1 MKKLIILPLLFA
13 GLNLSFSQNGK
24 LPIIDVHIHST
35 TKADR
40 NEKSEIPPRLCFPEP
55 CEKIPA
61 RAKNDDDI
69 LKFTLDTMKKYN
81 IVKGVISWYGIENV
95 SKWKKAAPERFI
107 TGMVYGP
114 PLYRNDSTADGPL
127 YIDLTA
133 IRSELEKGNL
143 KVIGEVTSQYFN
155 YAADDPALD
164 PLFSLA
170 EEFDVPV
177 HIHCAGLGGSSDFPV
192 MKGSP
197 LRISEVIRK
206 HPKLRIY
213 LENAGW
219 PFLEDITSLMYVY
232 PNVYAELSTITWVIP
247 RKTFHNYLKGLID
260 AGLEKRLMFGSDAM
274 IWPEVIGLAIEGIDS
289 APFLTH
295 QQKRDIFYNNAA
307 RFLRLS
313 KDEIESHHKK

>member
-1 MKKLIILPLLFA
+1 MKKQLLIASCLILSITINA
-13 GLNLSFSQNGK
+13 QDGK
-24 LPIIDVHIHST
+24 LPIIDVHIHSRI
-35 TKADR
+35 KADR
-40 NEKSEIPPRLCFPEP
+40 NEKGEIPPRFCFPEP

-61 RAKNDDDI
+61 AIKKDEDI
-69 LKFTLDTMKKYN
+69 LRITLEAMKKYN
-81 IVKGVISWYGIENV
+81 IVKGVISHYGMENV
-95 SKWKKAAPERFI
+95 FAWKKAAPDRFI
-107 TGMVYGP
+107 SGMVYGP
-114 PLYRNDSTADGPL
+114 PHFTKDSIADGPL
-127 YIDLTA
+127 YIDLAT

-155 YAADDPALD
+155 YGADDPALD

-177 HIHCAGLGGSSDFPV
+177 HIHCAGLGGSADFPI

-232 PNVYAELSTITWVIP
+232 PNVYADLSTITWIIP
-247 RKTFHNYLKGLID
+247 RKIFHNYLKGLID

-289 APFLTH
+289 APFLTAE
-295 QQKRDIFYNNAA
+295 QKRDIFYNNAA

-313 KDEIESHHKK
+313 KEEIDTHQKK

>member
-1 MKKLIILPLLFA
+1 MKKLIALFLLFY
-13 GLNLSFSQNGK
+13 LHQFSFSQDGK
-24 LPIIDVHIHST
+24 LPIIDVHMHSR

-40 NEKSEIPPRLCFPEP
+40 NEKAEIPPRFCFPEP
-55 CEKIPA
+55 CERIPA
-61 RAKNDDDI
+61 AIKKDEDI
-69 LKFTLDTMKKYN
+69 LRLTLEAMKKYN
-81 IVKGVISWYGIENV
+81 IVKGVISHYGIENV
-95 SKWKKAAPERFI
+95 FAWKKATPDRFI
-107 TGMVYGP
+107 SGMVYGP
-114 PLYRNDSTADGPL
+114 PYYTNDSIADGSL
-127 YIDLTA
+127 YIDLTT

-232 PNVYAELSTITWVIP
+232 PNVYADLSTITWIIP

-289 APFLTH
+289 ASFLTPE
-295 QQKRDIFYNNAA
+295 QKRDIFYNNAA

-313 KDEIESHHKK
+313 KEEIDKHNN

>member
-1 MKKLIILPLLFA
+1 MKKLIVSLFLFSLQQFSFAQDGNLPV
-13 GLNLSFSQNGK
+13 
-24 LPIIDVHIHST
+24 IDVHIHSR

-40 NEKSEIPPRLCFPEP
+40 NEKGEVLPRFCFPEP

-61 RAKNDDDI
+61 VIKKDEDI
-69 LKFTLDTMKKYN
+69 LRMTLEAMKKYN
-81 IVKGVISWYGIENV
+81 IVKGVISHYGMENV
-95 SKWKKAAPERFI
+95 FAWKKADPNRFI
-107 TGMVYGP
+107 AGMVYGP
-114 PLYRNDSTADGPL
+114 PHYTNDSIADGPL
-127 YIDLTA
+127 YIDIAA
-133 IRSELEKGNL
+133 IRRELKKGNL

-177 HIHCAGLGGSSDFPV
+177 HIHCAGLGGSADFPI

-219 PFLEDITSLMYVY
+219 PFWKISPPSCMYIRMYMLNFLPSPGSFPGKLFIIT
-232 PNVYAELSTITWVIP
+232 
-247 RKTFHNYLKGLID
+247 
-260 AGLEKRLMFGSDAM
+260 
-274 IWPEVIGLAIEGIDS
+274 
-289 APFLTH
+289 
-295 QQKRDIFYNNAA
+295 
-307 RFLRLS
+307 
-313 KDEIESHHKK
+313 